1 MGPYMQMTMRATVLR
16 LFRACTVLLGIL
28 SASLA
33 YSQSSFSSMSGMW
46 SGNGTV
52 ELRGGTK
59 ERVRCKATYE
69 APSDGQSVKFG
80 LVCASDAYKFDLSS
94 SISQSNDGTVSG
106 IWFENTHS
114 VGGKISGL
122 SKGGLIEARAE
133 GDIVTA
139 LLTVKTDGARQTFV
153 MRSPGAQVEQVS
165 IALHR

>member
-1 MGPYMQMTMRATVLR
+1 MVPYMRMTMRYAVLR
-16 LFRACTVLLGIL
+16 LFRAYPVLLGVL
-28 SASLA
+28 SASSA
-33 YSQSSFSSMSGMW
+33 YSQSSFSSMSGTW

-94 SISQSNDGTVSG
+94 SISQTNGTVSG
-106 IWFENTHS
+106 IWFESTHR
-114 VGGKISGL
+114 VGGRVSGL
-122 SKGGLIEARAE
+122 FKGGLIEARAE

-139 LLTVKTDGARQTFV
+139 LLTVKTDGTRQTFV
-153 MRSPGAQVEQVS
+153 MRSPGAQVEEVS

>member
-1 MGPYMQMTMRATVLR
+1 MTMRATVLR
-16 LFRACTVLLGIL
+16 LFRASAVLLGIS

-33 YSQSSFSSMSGMW
+33 YSQSSFSSMSGAW
-46 SGNGTV
+46 NGNGTV

-59 ERVRCKATYE
+59 ERVRCKATYDV
-69 APSDGQSVKFG
+69 PSDGQSVKFA

-94 SISQSNDGTVSG
+94 TISQRNDGTVSG
-106 IWFENTHS
+106 TWFEWTHR
-114 VGGKISGL
+114 VGGAISGL
-122 SKGGLIEARAE
+122 SKGSMIEARAE

-139 LLTVKTDGARQTFV
+139 LLTVKTDGDRQTFV